1 MRKTFRASL
10 LFSALLLGSAG
21 MAMAQGTVQGAVQG
35 AVQGPAAGTAPGTV
49 AGPAATAATAPSQA
63 QPGSQPRA
71 HATSTAKTPVVHTD
85 HAGGARHATRHEAA
99 SPAGTPEA
107 AKAEGHAATAKHHRS
122 GKASLSS
129 HAAEQAPEAG
139 QAPAGKAPGQVA
151 RSQPAPGPA
160 TEAPATHVN

>member
-21 MAMAQGTVQGAVQG
+21 MAMAQGNVPREVLGGVQGAAQEP
-35 AVQGPAAGTAPGTV
+35 ASAAASGPAVTAP
-49 AGPAATAATAPSQA
+49 AQP

-71 HATSTAKTPVVHTD
+71 HAAVAG
-85 HAGGARHATRHEAA
+85 HAEAPGHKA
-99 SPAGTPEA
+99 AGTA
-107 AKAEGHAATAKHHRS
+107 GTTKAEGHAATAKHHRS